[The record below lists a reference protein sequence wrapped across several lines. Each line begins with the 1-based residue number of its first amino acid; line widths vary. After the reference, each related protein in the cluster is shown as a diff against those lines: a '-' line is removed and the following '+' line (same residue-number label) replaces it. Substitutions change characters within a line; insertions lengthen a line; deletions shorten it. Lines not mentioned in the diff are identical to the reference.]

1 MDENM
6 ISVIVAVYNV
16 QEYLNKCIES
26 LINQTYSNLEII
38 LVDDGS
44 TDSSGIMCDEW
55 AKKDSRIKV
64 IHKINGGL
72 SDARNYGIKAAHGR
86 WIGFVDGDDYIALD
100 MYENLF
106 NNRVIEG
113 ITVCGYYLVKNTEVI
128 PCPAIDATFISQK
141 TIDLYLQNEIN
152 ASKTG
157 EFTYFGSYA
166 WNKLYD
172 KSMFSN
178 ISYPIGKKFED
189 MYIILELI
197 HIAKKIRFIPDCEYY
212 YIQRMDSIT
221 HSFQSIQIDSLNA
234 RLKQKKEL
242 VQFWN
247 IDDERIEILIAIEY
261 FSILK
266 QYALLP
272 QTMRRKYSNI
282 RHEAWRVLRKIGYK
296 NFSRKMKFKLF
307 LCMISPTLYKFI
319 YYANAKKMMKK

>member
-16 QEYLNKCIES
+16 QKYLNRCIES
-26 LINQTYSNLEII
+26 LINQTYPNLEII
-38 LVDDGS
+38 LVDDES
-44 TDSSGIMCDEW
+44 TDSSGIMCDKW
-55 AKKDSRIKV
+55 AKKDPRIKV

-86 WIGFVDGDDYIALD
+86 WIGFVDGDDYISLD

-106 NNRVIEG
+106 NNRVIGG
-113 ITVCGYYLVKNTEVI
+113 IIVCGYYLVKNTEVI
-128 PCPAIDATFISQK
+128 PCSAISATFTPQE
-141 TIDLYLQNEIN
+141 TIDLYLKNEIN
-152 ASKTG
+152 SSKTG
-157 EFTYFGSYA
+157 NFTYFGSYA

-172 KSMFSN
+172 REMFSN
-178 ISYPIGKKFED
+178 ILYPLGKKFED

-197 HIAKKIRFIPDCEYY
+197 HAAQKIKFIPNCEYY

-242 VQFWN
+242 IQFWN
-247 IDDERIEILIAIEY
+247 IGDERIDRLIAIEY

-266 QYALLP
+266 QYALIP
-272 QTMRRKYSNI
+272 QAMKKKYSNI
-282 RHEAWRVLRKIGYK
+282 RHDAWCALRRMGYAD
-296 NFSRKMKFKLF
+296 FSYKMKLKLF
-307 LCMISPTLYKFI
+307 LCRVSPMLYKLI
-319 YYANAKKMMKK
+319 YYIHAKKIIKS